1 MIKIYFDGEELE
13 LRKSTYSENNA
24 VYIGAYNS
32 KGELYT
38 DITTNVQT
46 FNPFLDFES
55 GVQYFNANG
64 LHAQE
69 LKEVLVQENIID
81 LDECEMSIQSGFVLY
96 QAYPFHR
103 LEEMNSVE
111 Y

>member
-1 MIKIYFDGEELE
+1 MIKIYFEGEELE
-13 LRKSTYSENNA
+13 LKKSTYAANNA
-24 VYIGAYNS
+24 VYIGAYNAM
-32 KGELYT
+32 GELYT

-64 LHAQE
+64 LHARE
-69 LKEVLVQENIID
+69 LKEILLQEKIID